1 VIGKRYTLIALV
13 LMLMLAGCS
22 LKDRVIRDIP
32 LQDADRLLKKYK
44 GETAWTRSLL
54 IDLGPAGIIDRDTK
68 VEIVNLELHW
78 TGAVTV
84 KGPNNHKITQALDLE
99 RPLTAQAVEQKLNRL
114 FWFKKPEYR
123 YRMNLRKFGKK
134 SAKAIYQHE
143 LFKGMKRE
151 AALES
156 WGYPDEMNSNEVGGV
171 LDEQWIYKDPRQ
183 KGKKRYLYI
192 RDGIVDHWEE

>member
-1 VIGKRYTLIALV
+1 MIVRRYALFALAIVLILS
-13 LMLMLAGCS
+13 GCS
-22 LKDRVIRDIP
+22 WKERVTRDIP
-32 LQDADRLLKKYK
+32 IQDADMLCEKFMGRA
-44 GETAWTRSLL
+44 AWTRSLL
-54 IDLGPAGIIDRDTK
+54 IDLGPEGIIDRDTE

-84 KGPNNHKITQALDLE
+84 KGPNNRKVTQALELE
-99 RPLTAQAVEQKLNRL
+99 RPLTADAVEQKLDRL

-143 LFKGMKRE
+143 LFKGMKRD
-151 AALES
+151 AAIDS
-156 WGYPDEMNSNEVGGV
+156 WGFPDEMNSNEMGGV
-171 LDEQWIYKDPRQ
+171 LYEQWIYKDARQ

-192 RDGIVDHWEE
+192 RDGIVDNWEE